1 MATHDDNPELPDV
14 QAADRPTLAAVAE
27 VFDLIDPTPPAA
39 LDAAI
44 AAFGFRDLD
53 AQLAELVVDSW
64 DPERSLA
71 LRAAPS
77 DVRFLGFR
85 RDGVSLDIELHPD
98 GTLVGQ
104 IAADDEAPIDASSAS
119 GAGGGSWSAV
129 QVESGAG
136 DVRDLDVDDR
146 GRFRDAVAARS
157 IRLRCGA
164 RFVTPWISW

>member
-1 MATHDDNPELPDV
+1 MATHDDN
-14 QAADRPTLAAVAE
+14 QTLAAVAAA
-27 VFDLIDPTPPAA
+27 FDELPLVPPAA

-85 RDGVSLDIELHPD
+85 RDGLSLDIELHPD

-104 IAADDEAPIDASSAS
+104 VAADEESDGESAA
-119 GAGGGSWSAV
+119 AGGTALDV
-129 QVESGAG
+129 QVESGVG
-136 DVRDLDVDDR
+136 DVRDLAVDDR
-146 GRFRDAVAARS
+146 GRFRDAVVARS
-157 IRLRCGA
+157 IRLRCGS
-164 RFVTPWISW
+164 RLVTPWITW